1 MTFTLELLGKGVDLA
16 GFRFT
21 ILIVMYLWFS
31 MLLQDTIIPPPPEI
45 DHGIIYVP
53 LSFLIGVVVLLIFL
67 KQWKKEENNQGKT
80 LVFP

>member
-1 MTFTLELLGKGVDLA
+1 MKR
-16 GFRFT
+16 FRFT
-21 ILIVMYLWFS
+21 ILIVNHLWFS
-31 MLLQDTIIPPPPEI
+31 MLLQDTIIPTPPEI

-53 LSFLIGVVVLLIFL
+53 LSFLIGVVVLLILIFL